1 MTLRSRYWLWRTEAP
16 PGFPLITK
24 IEPTQ
29 SAILGESVTIYGRN
43 LNSETSVCVNGWYV
57 SGPPDYRVSLAIVLP
72 SGDATMFEV
81 VLRSPAAVRWFQ
93 NVSGTEYRP
102 YAPRP
107 CPQLA
112 ARRRSSVRIPGVPAA
127 ATATATGSAEAKDEV
142 ATAAANGIDLK
153 SIRFGVIDTTA
164 AANSSSLSTDVTD
177 ATPLNISGTL
187 AVADLEF
194 SFTAFSNLPTE
205 PLMNQARTEH
215 YNGPTLYPA

>member
-1 MTLRSRYWLWRTEAP
+1 VASGWNEDH
-16 PGFPLITK
+16 GFPLITK

-93 NVSGTEYRP
+93 NVSGAEYRP
-102 YAPRP
+102 YAPP
-107 CPQLA
+107 ACPQLA
-112 ARRRSSVRIPGVPAA
+112 ARRRPKTVRIPGVPAA
-127 ATATATGSAEAKDEV
+127 ATATAKGGAEVNDEV

-205 PLMNQARTEH
+205 PLMNQARMEH
-215 YNGPTLYPA
+215 YNVQRFILP